1 MDGLPLTNPMFWVS
15 LVLGGIALAA
25 ISYGFQM
32 AQDES
37 ISKSPLNV
45 KGIIRD
51 VLLGGIFTAMAWTL
65 VPDVMASMT
74 SGVSSVLTT
83 ATSVEDVKTGGA
95 GVDASTTSSTSN
107 TMEVQVG
114 PARF

>member
-1 MDGLPLTNPMFWVS
+1 MDGLPLTNPIFWMS

-37 ISKSPLNV
+37 ITKSPLNV
-45 KGIIRD
+45 KGLIRD

-65 VPDVMASMT
+65 VPEVMTSMT
-74 SGVSSVLTT
+74 SGVTSVLTT
-83 ATSVEDVKTGGA
+83 ATSVEGVTTGGS
-95 GVDASTTSSTSN
+95 GVDGSSISTGN
-107 TMEVQVG
+107 PMEVQVG